1 MSDDEK
7 VTIKGL
13 FKNKLHLGH
22 ELVMNNA
29 KNEMIDQHMII
40 VPCQME
46 PLEKIFHLYN
56 LAPFV
61 VFGPLVFCL
70 FIIYLKIF

>member
-1 MSDDEK
+1 
-7 VTIKGL
+7 
-13 FKNKLHLGH
+13 
-22 ELVMNNA
+22 MNNA

-70 FIIYLKIF
+70 FIIYLKFFWKKSSILFSKIQKFN